1 MVNHINSLKIKPAFF
16 FLISHFDKVSP
27 VLSCS
32 SLSLALNKDEF
43 KNLSLFLA
51 EVMVSAM

>member
-1 MVNHINSLKIKPAFF
+1 MVNHINSVKIKPASFFF

-43 KNLSLFLA
+43 KNIFFL
-51 EVMVSAM
+51 